1 MLAYPRVMQ
10 PHGSLLREPLSNWFQ
25 SNDIPDV
32 YESHRDALTFVYSS
46 LSDPECPVGLV
57 WSRGRPL
64 SPSAR
69 LLRDCLRKVAQKH
82 FEATDQR
89 RQLSRPFGE

>member
-1 MLAYPRVMQ
+1 MPASIACELSTTRVMAVL
-10 PHGSLLREPLSNWFQ
+10 PLPLPSLVR
-25 SNDIPDV
+25 
-32 YESHRDALTFVYSS
+32 
-46 LSDPECPVGLV
+46 PVGLV